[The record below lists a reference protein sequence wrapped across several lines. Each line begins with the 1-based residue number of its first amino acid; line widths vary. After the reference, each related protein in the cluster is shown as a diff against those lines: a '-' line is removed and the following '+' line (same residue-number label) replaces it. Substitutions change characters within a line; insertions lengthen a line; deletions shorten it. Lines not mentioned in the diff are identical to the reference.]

1 MDVISKNNDFLG
13 FILTESFFKE
23 SNLYVKYHLCS
34 FLAVVTQDSILS
46 EGHYSFLLSKHF
58 LGFVNNLMLQTFEN
72 GFGISVETA
81 ISTLESCLAIF
92 QNFSIVRSEYKTLI
106 VREGFLNGIAKSI
119 LESELEIPKNENPEE
134 DTKGKVDKQWKEL

>member
-1 MDVISKNNDFLG
+1 MDVIYKSNEFLG
-13 FILTESFFKE
+13 FILTDSFFKE

-34 FLAVVTQDSILS
+34 FLAVVTQDSILG
-46 EGHYSFLLSKHF
+46 EGHYSFLLSKNF
-58 LGFVNNLMLQTFEN
+58 LGFVNYVMLQTFEH

-81 ISTLESCLAIF
+81 ISTLEADLAIF

-106 VREGFLNGIAKSI
+106 VREGFLSGIVKSI